1 MQIDA
6 STVLLSGIF
15 IKLLLGCLFLI
26 FWIHDRRSVWFGWW
40 SATYFVG
47 TLVAVIFLSRGFGGR
62 ISMIGVGVA
71 GMILAFGLL
80 WLASRTFN
88 GSRPLWWPVAGAVGF
103 WIAAC
108 LLPGFLGHTPARVV
122 LSSGLLAVL
131 TALSALEFWRGREEQ
146 LISRWPIIAILTSLS
161 LFFAGRVAFINVL
174 PFPLGAGPE
183 RQDALAIFNLAVF
196 FHTLLLTVLFVAISK
211 ERLELKQRLNAQTDS
226 LTGALNRRALMS
238 RGDRILARHEYED
251 AALCFLLLDLDNFK
265 ALNDHFGHAGGD
277 EVLTRFV
284 AVVHENI
291 RPTDFLFRL
300 GGEEFCCLLPHTP
313 VHQAETIAERVRLQV
328 ERAITIVR
336 GNPVKTTV
344 SIGVASTETSGYD
357 LDQLMHRADA
367 ALYAAKRQGR
377 NRVLVADMASIS
389 AVPVLPPVVAAS
401 ASMA

>member
-26 FWIHDRRSVWFGWW
+26 FWLHDRRSVWFGWW
-40 SATYFVG
+40 SVTYFVG
-47 TLVAVIFLSRGFGGR
+47 TGIAVIFLSHGFGGR
-62 ISMIGVGVA
+62 IHMIGVGAA
-71 GMILAFGLL
+71 GMVLAFGLL
-80 WLASRTFN
+80 WQASRTFH
-88 GSRPLWWPVAGAVGF
+88 GLPPLWWPVAGAVGL
-103 WIAAC
+103 WTGAC
-108 LLPGFLGHTPARVV
+108 FLPGFLDHAPARVV
-122 LSSGLLAVL
+122 LSSGMLTVL
-131 TALSALEFWRGREEQ
+131 IALSAFEFWRGREER
-146 LISRWPIIAILTSLS
+146 LMSRWPIIAILTSLS
-161 LFFAGRVAFINVL
+161 LFFAARVVFINIL
-174 PFPLGAGPE
+174 PFPLGAGPA

-251 AALCFLLLDLDNFK
+251 ASLCLLLLDLDNFK

-277 EVLTRFV
+277 EVLTKFV
-284 AVVHENI
+284 AVVNENI

-313 VHQAETIAERVRLQV
+313 VQQAETIAERVRLQV
-328 ERAITIVR
+328 ERAIALVG

-344 SIGVASTETSGYD
+344 SVGVASTETCGYD
-357 LDQLMHRADA
+357 LDSLMHRADA

-389 AVPVLPPVVAAS
+389 AVPVLTSVLAARTSVA
-401 ASMA
+401 